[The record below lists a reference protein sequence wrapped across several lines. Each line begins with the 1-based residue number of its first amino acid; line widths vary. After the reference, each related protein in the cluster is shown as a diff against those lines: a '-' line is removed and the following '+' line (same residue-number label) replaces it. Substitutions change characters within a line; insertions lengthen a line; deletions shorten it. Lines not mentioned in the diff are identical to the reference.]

1 MSIRNAKISSTPNT
15 SPIISAS
22 PVKKPTFET
31 TSHPSRR
38 DHPSFQSQFPTN
50 SNRPE
55 NSSPSNISNITSIV
69 SLAPSLQHSSFP
81 SHPSEDA
88 LQRPSSSST
97 SFTSQSQTQKETFE
111 PTASPTSSST
121 SFFHPVVTSNLTMKF
136 SQQPSMRFDAS
147 FVPSGDNESISPS
160 LSHSSSSNIPS
171 RNTSSPKPSTKDE
184 GSSVPTNSEINTLQP
199 SSLPSATLSNDPTI
213 AEDGTNSIHPT
224 HISFEPSSSFDI
236 VPTLAPTELGPC
248 QMPTLSRS
256 MDIFEIL
263 QNITNVEM
271 LTNLSTPQGKAFEWL
286 INEDGAFLC
295 PDAPKLI
302 QRYVL
307 AVIYYST
314 GGDQWNQCSKSSVD
328 CGNNAPFVNKTS
340 FLSSENECTWAGI
353 SCSESLCVTQI
364 EFGM

>member
-1 MSIRNAKISSTPNT
+1 MSIRNAKISSIPNT

-55 NSSPSNISNITSIV
+55 NSSPSNIPNINSIV

-81 SHPSEDA
+81 SH
-88 LQRPSSSST
+88 
-97 SFTSQSQTQKETFE
+97 
-111 PTASPTSSST
+111 
-121 SFFHPVVTSNLTMKF
+121 
-136 SQQPSMRFDAS
+136 
-147 FVPSGDNESISPS
+147 ISPS
-160 LSHSSSSNIPS
+160 LPHLSSSNIPS
-171 RNTSSPKPSTKDE
+171 RITSSPKPSTKDE

-271 LTNLSTPQGKAFEWL
+271 LTNLSTPQGKAFDWL

-314 GGDQWNQCSKSSVD
+314 GGDQWIQCSKSSVD